1 MREPKRKIIN
11 PDKIKETTKT
21 VITTTDWSNIPHYPT
36 NREKR
41 ENVVKYLMKMGRQVP
56 PELLKQLEE
65 DRKKEIEEDSF
76 NLKKAHYGDETPRI
90 PLNQNFIHNEHIK
103 QIQKPLNKFSPQYAN
118 YIGVRPKA
126 QSSARFGLGGLY

>member
-1 MREPKRKIIN
+1 MRSYPYKNTESECKDIEPPFNNLDMLCNGFIMDIN
-11 PDKIKETTKT
+11 GIRYSSTTGT
-21 VITTTDWSNIPHYPT
+21 YMDILDN
-36 NREKR
+36 
-41 ENVVKYLMKMGRQVP
+41 Q
-56 PELLKQLEE
+56 